1 MLDKLL
7 STVLRWERTQ
17 MKGTQNMS
25 KLPQTMVDEPVVT
38 AEDFLS
44 GEQLTGPESNEP
56 TPIDWA
62 IAELNN
68 AIGTL
73 EKDTGA
79 QTYAYIT
86 DIKAYRKRL
95 QAVIDKA
102 LKPF

>member
-1 MLDKLL
+1 MLDKIL
-7 STVLRWERTQ
+7 SRMIRWNRTQ
-17 MKGTQNMS
+17 MKGTQTMS
-25 KLPQTMVDEPVVT
+25 KVSTLVKEETLT

-44 GEQLTGPESNEP
+44 GPQLTGPESTEP
-56 TPIDWA
+56 SPIDWA

-79 QTYAYIT
+79 ETYGYIK
-86 DIKAYRKRL
+86 DLKNYRKRL
-95 QAVIDKA
+95 QDVIEKA